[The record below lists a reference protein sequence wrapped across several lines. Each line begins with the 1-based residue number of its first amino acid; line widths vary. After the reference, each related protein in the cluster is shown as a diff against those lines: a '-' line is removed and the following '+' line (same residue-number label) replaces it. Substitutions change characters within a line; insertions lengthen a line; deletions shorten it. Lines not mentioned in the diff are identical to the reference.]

1 MSENIE
7 NDEIDLLSFFKDIYK
22 DKFLILFIVF
32 IFTSLGILNLK
43 QSTFTYEVELQVI
56 PIQSSKNQESSKIS
70 SLASLAGISLQR
82 SNERNIFDIYLHSLF
97 SKSIAS
103 QLQKDSDLLKIIFK
117 NEWSDANIQWIT
129 QKLSTSRKIKN
140 WVKKLIGLPVYEPVK
155 PGSVR
160 LQSFIE
166 NNIRI
171 KKVNNVTILYLD
183 TLDQII
189 AKKLLYALHQTTDN
203 YLKKRAYDRANEYIG
218 FINKKL
224 STTFQKDKRDS
235 LIATLSE
242 QQKELMM
249 ATSSLPYAAEPLF
262 KNSESSI
269 FPTKPI
275 ASIRLAGYII
285 SGLIFG
291 LVIVISKSMYKRIF
305 KD

>member
-1 MSENIE
+1 M
-7 NDEIDLLSFFKDIYK
+7 DIDTDIGT
-22 DKFLILFIVF
+22 DIDID
-32 IFTSLGILNLK
+32 IDIQGFTFRVK
-43 QSTFTYEVELQVI
+43 Q
-56 PIQSSKNQESSKIS
+56 
-70 SLASLAGISLQR
+70 
-82 SNERNIFDIYLHSLF
+82 
-97 SKSIAS
+97 
-103 QLQKDSDLLKIIFK
+103 
-117 NEWSDANIQWIT
+117 
-129 QKLSTSRKIKN
+129 
-140 WVKKLIGLPVYEPVK
+140 VKKLIGLPVYEPVK

-160 LQSFIE
+160 LQTFIE

-171 KKVNNVTILYLD
+171 KKVNNITSLYLD
-183 TLDQII
+183 TVDPIMG
-189 AKKLLYALHQTTDN
+189 KKLLDALHQTTDD

-269 FPTKPI
+269 FPTKPV
-275 ASIRLAGYII
+275 ASIRLVGYMI

-291 LVIVISKSMYKRIF
+291 LVVVISKSIYKRVF
-305 KD
+305 KDQKLIYHTLQRT